1 MALGH
6 PIQLRLSPDKHLAYE
21 EDAARHDKPLATY
34 LRERLEAS
42 DDLRSELAALRQDIA
57 NLRHAFEDQK
67 QAAPQ
72 DPTQS
77 LLAEILLMLRAVGG
91 PDRTKT
97 VRAELARL
105 GYALWTPEERRD

>member
-6 PIQLRLSPDKHLAYE
+6 PIQLRLSPDRHLAYE
-21 EDAARHDKPLATY
+21 EDAARQNKPLATY

-42 DDLRSELAALRQDIA
+42 DDLRSELTVLRQDIA
-57 NLRHAFEDQK
+57 DLRHAVEDRK
-67 QAAPQ
+67 QTASQ
-72 DPTQS
+72 DITQS
-77 LLAEILLMLRAVGG
+77 LLAEILLMLRAIGG

-105 GYALWTPEERRD
+105 GYVLWTPEERRD